1 MHARGEYDETPLH
14 NLAEVASKADDLAG
28 IVAAFVE
35 GGADPNARNRWGGT
49 PLHGSVGVSADMAV
63 ALLDAGA
70 DVNARD
76 NLGQTPL
83 HRIAGTRLSERPV
96 SMISLLVEAG
106 ADVHATDGGGRT
118 ALHKALRADGPAIVA
133 KLIELG
139 SDVAAR
145 DDSGHVADPLD
156 CARMNT
162 ATFVQLASVDVV
174 RGCIEGEADVN
185 TRSEGW
191 GGPLRAGSTP
201 LHYAAAGARDP
212 VVVSLLLEAGA
223 DVNALDRDRYSP
235 LHRAA
240 ERNEDP
246 AVIAVLLDAG
256 AEVNAWSSGFHI
268 DWGWDHTPLH
278 MAVRNANPDVTAA
291 LIDAGANV
299 NALRGRGTGTPLHQ
313 AAGMASNP
321 EVVALLIAAGADVNA
336 RAEVWDRCCYT
347 TSRDRTPLHQAAMTN
362 PVAFVMLLDAGAD
375 AGALDDYGKTPMD
388 YARENEVLRELEV
401 VKRSGG

>member
-1 MHARGEYDETPLH
+1 M
-14 NLAEVASKADDLAG
+14 
-28 IVAAFVE
+28 AA
-35 GGADPNARNRWGGT
+35 
-49 PLHGSVGVSADMAV
+49 

-70 DVNARD
+70 EGNARD

-83 HRIAGTRLSERPV
+83 HRVAGARLSETAV
-96 SMISLLVEAG
+96 SMLSLLVGAG
-106 ADVHATDGGGRT
+106 ADLHATDDGGRT
-118 ALHKALRADGPAIVA
+118 ALHLALRADGPANVA

-156 CARMNT
+156 CTRMNT

-174 RGCIEGEADVN
+174 RGCIEGGADVN
-185 TRSEGW
+185 TRSDESR
-191 GGPLRAGSTP
+191 GPLRGGSTP

-212 VVVSLLLEAGA
+212 AVVSLLLEAGA

-246 AVIAVLLDAG
+246 AMIAVLVEAG
-256 AEVNAWSSGFHI
+256 ADVNAWSSGFHI

-278 MAVRNANPDVTAA
+278 LAVGNANPAVTAA
-291 LIDAGANV
+291 LLEAGANV
-299 NALRGRGTGTPLHQ
+299 DALKGTGTGTPLHQ
-313 AAGMASNP
+313 AAGRESNP
-321 EVVALLIAAGADVNA
+321 AVVALLIAAGADVNA

-347 TSRDRTPLHQAAMTN
+347 TSRDRTPLHQAAQAN

-375 AGALDDYGKTPMD
+375 PGALDDYGKTPMD